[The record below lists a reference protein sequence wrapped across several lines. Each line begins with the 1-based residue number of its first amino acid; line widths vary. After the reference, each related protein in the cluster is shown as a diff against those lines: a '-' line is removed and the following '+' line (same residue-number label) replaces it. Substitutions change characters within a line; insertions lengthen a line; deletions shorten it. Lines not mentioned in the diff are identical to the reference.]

1 MKRKTWIAVCVALAM
16 AAALLWSGGNA
27 EATNAI
33 AKRENLVCTVCH
45 DKPGSKLL
53 TDQGLYYEVVGSL
66 KGYREVEGAFG
77 QCTYCHDRRP
87 GAEKLTPEG
96 ARLMGV
102 VEDMEGLQDWVVKSH
117 PEAIREAIE
126 AAEGTPMAFPGADE
140 PVEMEVEPP
149 EGPPPAD
156 GDGDGGGR

>member
-1 MKRKTWIAVCVALAM
+1 MKRQTWIAVCVALAL
-16 AAALLWSGGNA
+16 ATALLWSGNA

-33 AKRENLVCTVCH
+33 AKREKLVCTACH

-53 TDQGLYYEVVGSL
+53 TDEGLYYEVVGSL

-77 QCTYCHDRRP
+77 QCTYCHDKRP

-126 AAEGTPMAFPGADE
+126 AAEGTPLAFPEAEG
-140 PVEMEVEPP
+140 PVEMEMEPP
-149 EGPPPAD
+149 PGPPP
-156 GDGDGGGR
+156 GDGGGR